1 MAAAL
6 YPKGALVM
14 VAANAADFA
23 LSYFLTGNELYDW
36 YEHGKV
42 PMHTLAIASA
52 SLGITIHLMQKA
64 RKAES

>member
-36 YEHGKV
+36 YEHGKIPV
-42 PMHTLAIASA
+42 HTLAITSA